1 MSEERFILD
10 VIEEASAKRRAD
22 RRRFMRM
29 AAGAGA
35 VGGLAMLGACNND
48 DDDVIVI
55 PTPTPTPTSTASVT
69 DADVLNFALQL
80 EYLEAQFYSYAAFG
94 TGLSSSL
101 LGGAGTQGS
110 VAINTSATDGAGQPR
125 QVRFQDPIVAQY
137 AREIAY
143 DEIAHVTFLRN
154 ALGSAAVAQPAIN
167 LSGDA
172 NGAFTAA
179 ARAAGVVNSSATF
192 DPYASDEAFLLGAF
206 LFEDVGVTAYMGGV
220 TLLTN
225 KTFIEAAAG
234 IHAAE
239 AYHAGLVRT
248 TIYRK
253 GLSTTG
259 STLIENAGKIS
270 DARDSLDGSSDLD
283 QGIVATV
290 NGQQVANLVPAD
302 SNAIAFV
309 RTPGQVLN
317 IVYLNKASVT
327 SGGFFPGGLNGT
339 VRSSAAS
346 G

>member
-10 VIEEASAKRRAD
+10 VIEEASAKRRSD

-35 VGGLAMLGACNND
+35 VGGLAMLGACGSD
-48 DDDVIVI
+48 DNDVIVL
-55 PTPTPTPTSTASVT
+55 PTPTPTATAGSVT

-94 TGLSSSL
+94 AGLSSSL
-101 LGGAGTQGS
+101 QAGTGTQGA
-110 VAINTSATDGAGQPR
+110 VATSTSGQPR
-125 QVRFQDPIVAQY
+125 QVAFQDPLVAQY

-154 ALGSAAVAQPAIN
+154 ALGSSAVAQPAIN

-179 ARAAGVVNSSATF
+179 ARAAGVIGSTGTF
-192 DPYASDEAFLLGAF
+192 DPYASDENFLLAAYI
-206 LFEDVGVTAYMGGV
+206 FEDVGVTAYMGGV
-220 TLLTN
+220 TLLSN
-225 KTFIEAAAG
+225 KTFVEAAAG

-239 AYHAGLVRT
+239 AYHAGLVRSVL
-248 TIYRK
+248 YRK
-253 GLSTTG
+253 GLSTTALR
-259 STLIENAGKIS
+259 TAAQQIS

-283 QGIVATV
+283 QGIGPNTV
-290 NGQQVANLVPAD
+290 NGQTVSNIVPAD
-302 SNAIAFV
+302 SNAVAFV
-309 RTPGQVLN
+309 RTPQQVLN
-317 IVYLNKASVT
+317 VVYLNKAAVT
-327 SGGFFPGGLNGT
+327 GGGFFPSGLNGN
-339 VRSSAAS
+339 VRTSAAS

>member
-1 MSEERFILD
+1 MSEERCILE
-10 VIEEASAKRRAD
+10 VIEEASAKRRSD

-35 VGGLAMLGACNND
+35 VGGLAMLGACGD
-48 DDDVIVI
+48 DGDNVIVV
-55 PTPTPTPTSTASVT
+55 PTPTPTTTPTGSVT

-94 TGLSSSL
+94 TGLPSSALTGTGSQ
-101 LGGAGTQGS
+101 GA
-110 VAINTSATDGAGQPR
+110 VAINTSATNGAGQPR
-125 QVRFQDPIVAQY
+125 QVQFKDPIVAQY

-143 DEIAHVTFLRN
+143 DEIAHVNFLRS

-172 NGAFTAA
+172 SGAFTAA
-179 ARAAGVVNSSATF
+179 ALAAGVITSGTF

-220 TLLTN
+220 SLLTN

-248 TIYRK
+248 TLYRK
-253 GLSTTG
+253 GLSN
-259 STLIENAGKIS
+259 SALITNAGKIS
-270 DARDSLDGSSDLD
+270 DARDSLDGSADLD
-283 QGIVATV
+283 QGLVTTV
-290 NGQQVANLVPAD
+290 NGTQVANLVPAD

-317 IVYLNKASVT
+317 VVYLNKAAVT
-327 SGGFFPGGLNGT
+327 GGGFFPSGLNGN
-339 VRSSAAS
+339 VRTSAAS

>member
-10 VIEEASAKRRAD
+10 VIEEASAKRRSD

-48 DDDVIVI
+48 DDNVIIV
-55 PTPTPTPTSTASVT
+55 PTPTPTAPATGSVT

-94 TGLSSSL
+94 TGINSALQ
-101 LGGAGTQGS
+101 GGVGTQGTVVS
-110 VAINTSATDGAGQPR
+110 STSGQPR
-125 QVRFQDPIVAQY
+125 QVAFQDPIVAQY

-143 DEIAHVTFLRN
+143 DEIAHVTFLRS
-154 ALGSAAVAQPAIN
+154 ALGSSAVAQPALN

-179 ARAAGVVNSSATF
+179 ARAAGVVSSTGTF
-192 DPYASDEAFLLGAF
+192 DPYASDENFLLAAYI
-206 LFEDVGVTAYMGGV
+206 FEDVGVTAYMGGV
-220 TLLTN
+220 ALLTN

-239 AYHAGLVRT
+239 AYHAGLVRSVL
-248 TIYRK
+248 YRK
-253 GLSTTG
+253 GLSNA
-259 STLIENAGKIS
+259 SLITAAGQIS
-270 DARDSLDGSSDLD
+270 DARDSLDGSTDLD

-290 NGQQVANLVPAD
+290 NGTQTANIVPAD

-309 RTPGQVLN
+309 RTPQQVLN
-317 IVYLNKASVT
+317 VVYLNKAAVT
-327 SGGFFPGGLNGT
+327 GGGFFPNGLNGN
-339 VRSSAAS
+339 VRTSAAS

>member
-10 VIEEASAKRRAD
+10 VIEEASAKRRSD

-35 VGGLAMLGACNND
+35 VGGLAMLGACNSDDD
-48 DDDVIVI
+48 DDDVIIV
-55 PTPTPTPTSTASVT
+55 PTPTPTVTPTGSVT

-94 TGLSSSL
+94 AGLSATLQTGS
-101 LGGAGTQGS
+101 GTQGA
-110 VAINTSATDGAGQPR
+110 VAINTAAANGAGQPR
-125 QVRFQDPIVAQY
+125 QVQFQDPIVAQY

-143 DEIAHVTFLRN
+143 DEIAHVAFLRT

-172 NGAFTAA
+172 SGAFTAA
-179 ARAAGVVNSSATF
+179 ARAAGVVSSTGTF
-192 DPYASDEAFLLGAF
+192 DPYASDENFLLAAY

-225 KTFIEAAAG
+225 KTFVEAAAG

-248 TIYRK
+248 VLYRK
-253 GLSTTG
+253 GLT
-259 STLIENAGKIS
+259 NAGLITSANQIS
-270 DARDSLDGSSDLD
+270 DARDSLDGSADLD
-283 QGIVATV
+283 QGITATV
-290 NGQQVANLVPAD
+290 NGTQVANIVPAD

-317 IVYLNKASVT
+317 VVYLNRAAVT
-327 SGGFFPGGLNGT
+327 GGGFFPSGLNGN
-339 VRSSAAS
+339 VRTSAAS

>member
-1 MSEERFILD
+1 MSEERCILE
-10 VIEEASAKRRAD
+10 VIEEASAKRRSD

-35 VGGLAMLGACNND
+35 VGGLAMLGACGDNGDN
-48 DDDVIVI
+48 VIVV
-55 PTPTPTPTSTASVT
+55 PTPTPTTTPTGSVT

-94 TGLSSSL
+94 AGLSSSL
-101 LGGAGTQGS
+101 LGGMGSQGS
-110 VAINTSATDGAGQPR
+110 VAINTSATNGAGQPR
-125 QVRFQDPIVAQY
+125 QVQFKDPIVAQY

-143 DEIAHVTFLRN
+143 DEIAHVTFLRT

-179 ARAAGVVNSSATF
+179 AVAAGVISSGSTF
-192 DPYASDEAFLLGAF
+192 DPYASDENFLLGAF

-225 KTFIEAAAG
+225 KTYVEAAAG

-248 TIYRK
+248 TLYRK
-253 GLSTTG
+253 GLSTA
-259 STLIENAGKIS
+259 SLITNAGKIS
-270 DARDSLDGSSDLD
+270 DARDSLDGSTDLD
-283 QGIVATV
+283 QGLVATV
-290 NGQQVANLVPAD
+290 NGAQVANLVPAD

-317 IVYLNKASVT
+317 VVYLNKAAVNG
-327 SGGFFPGGLNGT
+327 GGFFPSGLNGT
-339 VRSSAAS
+339 VRTSAAS

>member
-179 ARAAGVVNSSATF
+179 ARAAGVVGSSGTF

-317 IVYLNKASVT
+317 IVYLNRASVT
-327 SGGFFPGGLNGT
+327 GGGFFPGGLNGA

>member
-143 DEIAHVTFLRN
+143 EEIAHVTFLRN

-179 ARAAGVVNSSATF
+179 ARAAGVVGSSGTF

>member
-10 VIEEASAKRRAD
+10 VIEEASAKRRTE

-48 DDDVIVI
+48 DDNVIVV
-55 PTPTPTPTSTASVT
+55 PTPTPTASATGSVT

-94 TGLSSSL
+94 TGLNSALQS
-101 LGGAGTQGS
+101 GMGTQGA
-110 VAINTSATDGAGQPR
+110 VAINTSATAGQPR
-125 QVRFQDPIVAQY
+125 QVTFQDPIVAQY

-154 ALGSAAVAQPAIN
+154 ALGSAAVAQPALN

-179 ARAAGVVNSSATF
+179 ARAAGVVSSTGTF
-192 DPYASDEAFLLGAF
+192 DPYASDENFLLAAYI
-206 LFEDVGVTAYMGGV
+206 FEDVGVTAYMGGV

-225 KTFIEAAAG
+225 KTFVEAAAR

-239 AYHAGLVRT
+239 AYHAGLVRSV
-248 TIYRK
+248 IYRK
-253 GLSTTG
+253 GLTNG
-259 STLIENAGKIS
+259 TLITAANQIS
-270 DARDSLDGSSDLD
+270 DARDSLDGSTDLD
-283 QGIVATV
+283 QGITV
-290 NGQQVANLVPAD
+290 TTNGVTSANIVPAD
-302 SNAIAFV
+302 SNAIAFA

-317 IVYLNKASVT
+317 VVYLNKAAVT
-327 SGGFFPGGLNGT
+327 AGGFFPNGLNGN
-339 VRSSAAS
+339 VRTSAAS

>member
-179 ARAAGVVNSSATF
+179 ARAAGVVGSSGTF

>member
-10 VIEEASAKRRAD
+10 VIEEASAKRRSD

-48 DDDVIVI
+48 DDNVIVV
-55 PTPTPTPTSTASVT
+55 PTPTPTAAATGSVT

-94 TGLSSSL
+94 TGINSALQS
-101 LGGAGTQGS
+101 GVGTQGT
-110 VAINTSATDGAGQPR
+110 VVTSTSGQPR
-125 QVRFQDPIVAQY
+125 QVAFQDPIVAQY

-143 DEIAHVTFLRN
+143 DEIAHVNFLRS
-154 ALGSAAVAQPAIN
+154 ALGSSAVAQPALN

-179 ARAAGVVNSSATF
+179 ARAAGVVSSTGTF
-192 DPYASDEAFLLGAF
+192 DPYASDENFLLAAYI
-206 LFEDVGVTAYMGGV
+206 FEDVGVTAYMGGV
-220 TLLTN
+220 ALLTN

-239 AYHAGLVRT
+239 AYHAGLVRSVL
-248 TIYRK
+248 YRK
-253 GLSTTG
+253 GLSNAA
-259 STLIENAGKIS
+259 LITAAGQIS
-270 DARDSLDGSSDLD
+270 DARDSLDGSTDLD

-290 NGQQVANLVPAD
+290 NGTQTANIVPAD

-309 RTPGQVLN
+309 RTPQQVLN
-317 IVYLNKASVT
+317 VVYLNKAAVT
-327 SGGFFPGGLNGT
+327 GGGFFPNGLNGN
-339 VRSSAAS
+339 VRTSAAS

>member
-10 VIEEASAKRRAD
+10 VIEEASAKRRTE

-48 DDDVIVI
+48 DDNVIVV
-55 PTPTPTPTSTASVT
+55 PTPTPTASATGSVT

-94 TGLSSSL
+94 TGLNSALQS
-101 LGGAGTQGS
+101 GMGTQGA
-110 VAINTSATDGAGQPR
+110 VAINTSATAGQPR
-125 QVRFQDPIVAQY
+125 QVTFQDPIVAQY

-154 ALGSAAVAQPAIN
+154 ALGSAAVAQPALN

-172 NGAFTAA
+172 SGAFTAA
-179 ARAAGVVNSSATF
+179 ARAAGVVSSTGTF
-192 DPYASDEAFLLGAF
+192 DPYASDENFLLAAYI
-206 LFEDVGVTAYMGGV
+206 FEDVGVTAYMGGV

-225 KTFIEAAAG
+225 KTFVEAAAG

-239 AYHAGLVRT
+239 AYHAGLVRSV
-248 TIYRK
+248 IYRK
-253 GLSTTG
+253 GLTNG
-259 STLIENAGKIS
+259 TLITAANQIS
-270 DARDSLDGSSDLD
+270 DARDSLDGSTDLD
-283 QGIVATV
+283 QGITV
-290 NGQQVANLVPAD
+290 TTNGVTSANIVPAD
-302 SNAIAFV
+302 SNAIAFA

-317 IVYLNKASVT
+317 VVYLNKAAVT
-327 SGGFFPGGLNGT
+327 AGGFFPNGLNGN
-339 VRSSAAS
+339 VRTSAAS

>member
-179 ARAAGVVNSSATF
+179 ARAAGVVGSSATF

>member
-48 DDDVIVI
+48 DDDVIIV
-55 PTPTPTPTSTASVT
+55 PTPTPTPTSTATVT

-101 LGGAGTQGS
+101 LAGVGTQGA
-110 VAINTSATDGAGQPR
+110 VAINTSAANGAGQPR
-125 QVRFQDPIVAQY
+125 QVQFKDPIVAQY

-179 ARAAGVVNSSATF
+179 ARAAGVIDNNSTF
-192 DPYASDEAFLLGAF
+192 DPYSSDEFFLLGAY

-220 TLLTN
+220 TLLSN
-225 KTFIEAAAG
+225 KNFIEAAAG

-248 TIYRK
+248 TLYRK
-253 GLSTTG
+253 GLTNTA
-259 STLIENAGKIS
+259 LITNAGKIS
-270 DARDSLDGSSDLD
+270 DARDSLDGSTDLD
-283 QGIVATV
+283 QGIVTTV
-290 NGQQVANLVPAD
+290 NGQQVANIVPAD

>member
-10 VIEEASAKRRAD
+10 VIEEASAKRRSD

-94 TGLSSSL
+94 TGLTSSL

-110 VAINTSATDGAGQPR
+110 VAINTGATDGAGQPR

-179 ARAAGVVNSSATF
+179 ARAAGVVGSSGTF

-239 AYHAGLVRT
+239 AYHAGLIRT

-259 STLIENAGKIS
+259 SMLIDNAGKIS

-290 NGQQVANLVPAD
+290 NGQQVANIVPAD

>member
-10 VIEEASAKRRAD
+10 VIEEASAKRRTE

-48 DDDVIVI
+48 DDNVIVV
-55 PTPTPTPTSTASVT
+55 PTPTPTASATGSVT

-94 TGLSSSL
+94 TGLNSALQS
-101 LGGAGTQGS
+101 GMGTQGA
-110 VAINTSATDGAGQPR
+110 VAINTSATAGQPR
-125 QVRFQDPIVAQY
+125 QVTFQDPIVAQY

-154 ALGSAAVAQPAIN
+154 ALGSAAVAQPALN

-179 ARAAGVVNSSATF
+179 ARAAGVVSSTGTF
-192 DPYASDEAFLLGAF
+192 DPYASDENFLLAAYI
-206 LFEDVGVTAYMGGV
+206 FEDVGVTAYMGGV

-225 KTFIEAAAG
+225 KTFVEAAAG

-239 AYHAGLVRT
+239 AYHAGLVRSV
-248 TIYRK
+248 IYRK
-253 GLSTTG
+253 GLTNG
-259 STLIENAGKIS
+259 TLITAANQIS
-270 DARDSLDGSSDLD
+270 DARDSLDGSTDLD
-283 QGIVATV
+283 QGITV
-290 NGQQVANLVPAD
+290 TTNGVTSANIVPAD
-302 SNAIAFV
+302 SNAIAFA

-317 IVYLNKASVT
+317 VVYLNKAAVT
-327 SGGFFPGGLNGT
+327 AGGFFPNGLNGN
-339 VRSSAAS
+339 VRTSAAS

>member
-10 VIEEASAKRRAD
+10 VIDEASAKRRTD

-48 DDDVIVI
+48 DDDVIVV
-55 PTPTPTPTSTASVT
+55 PTPTPTATATGSVT

-94 TGLSSSL
+94 TGLNASL
-101 LGGAGTQGS
+101 QTGTGTQGS
-110 VAINTSATDGAGQPR
+110 VATSTSGQPR
-125 QVRFQDPIVAQY
+125 QVQFQDPLVAQY
-137 AREIAY
+137 AREIAM
-143 DEIAHVTFLRN
+143 DEMAHVNFLRQ
-154 ALGSAAVAQPAIN
+154 ALGTSVVAQPAIN

-179 ARAAGVVNSSATF
+179 ARAAGVVTSTGTF
-192 DPYASDEAFLLGAF
+192 DPYASDENFLLAAYI
-206 LFEDVGVTAYMGGV
+206 FEDVGVTAYMGGV

-225 KTFIEAAAG
+225 KTYVEAAAG

-239 AYHAGLVRT
+239 AYHAGLIRSVL
-248 TIYRK
+248 YRK
-253 GLSTTG
+253 GLSNA
-259 STLIENAGKIS
+259 SLITAAGQIS
-270 DARDSLDGSSDLD
+270 DARDSLDGSTDLD

-290 NGQQVANLVPAD
+290 NGQQVANIVPAD

-309 RTPGQVLN
+309 RTPQQVLN
-317 IVYLNKASVT
+317 VVYLNKAAVT
-327 SGGFFPGGLNGT
+327 GGGFFPSGLNGN
-339 VRSSAAS
+339 VRTSAAS

>member
-179 ARAAGVVNSSATF
+179 ARAAGVVGSSGTF

-270 DARDSLDGSSDLD
+270 DARDSLDSSSDLD

>member
-179 ARAAGVVNSSATF
+179 ARAAGVVGSSGTF

-253 GLSTTG
+253 GLSTSG